1 MFTGFHGPGKQRCC
15 WFHHLFFSTKT
26 SNPVAKKKV
35 LSHVFQ
41 VTVNTPPKKAN
52 EYPLKIDFVG
62 SDDSFPFRMVP
73 LKKGRIR
80 SFVVGV
86 P

>member
-1 MFTGFHGPGKQRCC
+1 MDLENSLAVGFTI
-15 WFHHLFFSTKT
+15 FSLALKP
-26 SNPVAKKKV
+26 SIQLPKKKV

-41 VTVNTPPKKAN
+41 VTVNTPQKKAN